1 MIEIYLSYF
10 FIYKKKQIIEA
21 SKKIKKICIVGLTFN
36 MSNIVELSCQQKR
49 IYIQIKNGG
58 IYVMKNVVENE
69 VINEI
74 LEKCNWRERIIVKIF
89 SNIFIKIYKIGI
101 TYGFNNK

>member
-1 MIEIYLSYF
+1 
-10 FIYKKKQIIEA
+10 
-21 SKKIKKICIVGLTFN
+21 
-36 MSNIVELSCQQKR
+36 
-49 IYIQIKNGG
+49 
-58 IYVMKNVVENE
+58 MKNVVENE